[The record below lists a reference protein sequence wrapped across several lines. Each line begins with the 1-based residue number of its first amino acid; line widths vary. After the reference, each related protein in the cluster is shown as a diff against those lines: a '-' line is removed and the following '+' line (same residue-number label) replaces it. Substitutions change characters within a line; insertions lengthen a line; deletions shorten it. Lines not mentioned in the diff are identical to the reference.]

1 MTASEQ
7 TWEEEAGHT
16 LWESSRYRLVFKAM
30 NLDELTQRVYKRK
43 ITIFSYWEGEKNF
56 EKHHSVYYGGKK
68 PDEG

>member
-1 MTASEQ
+1 MFVYQDIANGYNYYY
-7 TWEEEAGHT
+7 A
-16 LWESSRYRLVFKAM
+16 
-30 NLDELTQRVYKRK
+30 QRVYKRK

>member
-1 MTASEQ
+1 
-7 TWEEEAGHT
+7 
-16 LWESSRYRLVFKAM
+16 M